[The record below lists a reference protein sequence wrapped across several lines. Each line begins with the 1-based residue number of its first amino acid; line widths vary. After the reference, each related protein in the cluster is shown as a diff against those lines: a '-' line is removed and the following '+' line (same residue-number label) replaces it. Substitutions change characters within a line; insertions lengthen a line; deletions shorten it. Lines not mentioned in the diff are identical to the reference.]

1 MDLEGLVLCPALPL
15 FQCSRDVGNSG
26 NSRCIVQVRARSR
39 KVVVRCMYNLVEFC
53 EQNSLTLEGYFC
65 LCIHVINPQWYFVCV
80 CVCVCPGH
88 PHHTAT
94 RRSVYTVHRHTPT
107 DSVLCSLQT

>member
-26 NSRCIVQVRARSR
+26 SIQSQCCIVQVRAKSR

-65 LCIHVINPQWYFVCV
+65 LCIHVINPRWYFVCV
-80 CVCVCPGH
+80 CVCVSRP
-88 PHHTAT
+88 
-94 RRSVYTVHRHTPT
+94 PT
-107 DSVLCSLQT
+107 SYSYQTKRIYCT